1 MTFIDKLVL
10 AVIALMPMPVVAQA
24 EVPWTT
30 ISDSAELR
38 QLVSGRALDGKYWK
52 FYFRADGVMAY
63 SRNDFPSVRGWNIT
77 PDGRLCFHVYQM
89 PDRVIDCQT
98 VQRTDGEPPQYRFAS
113 ETSDFPIR
121 FSEPDQDLIDAVSNR
136 AGPHAE

>member
-10 AVIALMPMPVVAQA
+10 AILPIMPLTAVAQA
-24 EVPWTT
+24 DPTWTT
-30 ISDSAELR
+30 ISDPAELR

-52 FYFRADGVMAY
+52 FYFRADGIMAY
-63 SRNDFPSVRGWNIT
+63 SRNEFPSVRGWNIT
-77 PDGRLCFHVYQM
+77 SDGRLCFHVYQL

-98 VQRTDGEPPQYRFAS
+98 VQRTDGESPQYRFAS
-113 ETSDFPIR
+113 ETSEFPIQ
-121 FSEPDQDLIDAVSNR
+121 FSEPDQKLIDAVSNR